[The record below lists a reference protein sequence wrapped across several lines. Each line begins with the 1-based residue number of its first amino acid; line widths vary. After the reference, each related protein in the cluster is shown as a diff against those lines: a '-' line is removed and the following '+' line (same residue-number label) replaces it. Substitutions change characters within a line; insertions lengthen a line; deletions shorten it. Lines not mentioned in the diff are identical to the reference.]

1 MPEKSD
7 ELLGE
12 IVKRYN
18 GEFMSL
24 YFKDKETSLTIAFP
38 ASILAVGGN
47 MFYKRYAISSID
59 GIEDENNQQIFERL
73 AKMKRSPHILPPE
86 QCKQIGDKA
95 GRKEETNKNVQAEK
109 KEEKKK

>member
-1 MPEKSD
+1 MPEKCD

-12 IVKRYN
+12 IVKKYN

-47 MFYKRYAISSID
+47 KFYK
-59 GIEDENNQQIFERL
+59 
-73 AKMKRSPHILPPE
+73 
-86 QCKQIGDKA
+86 
-95 GRKEETNKNVQAEK
+95 
-109 KEEKKK
+109 